1 MKESIKKQQT
11 NTQGKEEKDMK
22 KSVICNEKAYET
34 VSKKG
39 TPIIVLVDTEGK
51 YHYIELKRMYKY
63 KRYNGNKYE
72 SKEHKAYTFIE
83 AKETKDDEDDKDAI

>member
-11 NTQGKEEKDMK
+11 NTQGKEEKAMK

-39 TPIIVLVDTEGK
+39 TPIIVLVDAEGK
-51 YHYIELKRMYKY
+51 YHYIELKRMTKY
-63 KRYNGNKYE
+63 NMYTGEAYE

-83 AKETKDDEDDKDAI
+83 EKESDDSAI